1 MCRCSCIQPAWCA
14 LYINQVLWAK
24 DGHLIPSSANH
35 YRVGKFGSLEFST
48 VGLDDDLVYTCS
60 AENEAGSANR
70 TIELS
75 VQGQ

>member
-1 MCRCSCIQPAWCA
+1 M
-14 LYINQVLWAK
+14 LWAK

-48 VGLDDDLVYTCS
+48 VGLDDGGVYTCS

-70 TIELS
+70 TIELG
-75 VQGQ
+75 VQGCDQWFAAVRNKDTEF